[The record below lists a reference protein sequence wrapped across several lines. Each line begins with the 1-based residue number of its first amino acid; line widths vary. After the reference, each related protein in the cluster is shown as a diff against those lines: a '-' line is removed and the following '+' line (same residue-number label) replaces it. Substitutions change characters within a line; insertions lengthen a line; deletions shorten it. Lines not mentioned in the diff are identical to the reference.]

1 MVSFSFT
8 VAVAI
13 ADCPLKMIMKEPPLI
28 TLMYSLLFSIQ
39 NYIRALSI
47 RKLWTFDWEMALLVV
62 VRSWKSMVKRLLC
75 RLLLSYGCENNDQIF
90 ASFNNLL
97 CFTHYDQLIW
107 ILNHMSIKGL
117 WRYLRDRQQVYYC
130 AVYWRGSILFQL
142 IWFFANFISCSLL
155 FFFYLS
161 FR

>member
-1 MVSFSFT
+1 MASFSFRQLQLLSL
-8 VAVAI
+8 I
-13 ADCPLKMIMKEPPLI
+13 AHSKWLWKNPLI

-75 RLLLSYGCENNDQIF
+75 RLLLSYGRENNDQIF